1 VTDPSHQNPLLDAS
15 IGAADRGVALLPLGP
30 VSASDPLAALVAAR
44 EGMALSWEPPREGA
58 LTKALHVLPPTAL
71 VATGL
76 VAAAEAA
83 RAGSFVAGS
92 GTLYQAIN
100 PAGQSLVASSA
111 VPGGFLSATTAA
123 GSSQI
128 AGGAVFV
135 PAAGAAAALLPVA
148 ALAATVVGV
157 QLWSHH
163 QLSKKLT
170 KIQKSIDALQQAWD
184 EREESRFVSSIQTLD
199 LASLVWMDDPNQ
211 DLERLVPGFGNA
223 AADLRTQQ
231 VQARK
236 NIATWREELDE
247 LSTREHVYARDF
259 KKTAFGGPRNDP
271 RRFLPYQMIR
281 TDLALESH
289 QRLAMLQLGVA
300 AARESTESPLIGFR
314 ERVSAQLGEDS
325 DLRLELRSILD
336 VLMQLPHCIG
346 ARDAFSDEPVRVVQG
361 LMDLNRSLPTEPDPR
376 RVIETTHREL
386 TYTVASDR
394 SVNILAAA

>member
-1 VTDPSHQNPLLDAS
+1 
-15 IGAADRGVALLPLGP
+15 
-30 VSASDPLAALVAAR
+30 
-44 EGMALSWEPPREGA
+44 
-58 LTKALHVLPPTAL
+58 
-71 VATGL
+71 
-76 VAAAEAA
+76 
-83 RAGSFVAGS
+83 
-92 GTLYQAIN
+92 
-100 PAGQSLVASSA
+100 
-111 VPGGFLSATTAA
+111 
-123 GSSQI
+123 
-128 AGGAVFV
+128 
-135 PAAGAAAALLPVA
+135 
-148 ALAATVVGV
+148 
-157 QLWSHH
+157 
-163 QLSKKLT
+163 
-170 KIQKSIDALQQAWD
+170 
-184 EREESRFVSSIQTLD
+184 
-199 LASLVWMDDPNQ
+199 MDDPNQ